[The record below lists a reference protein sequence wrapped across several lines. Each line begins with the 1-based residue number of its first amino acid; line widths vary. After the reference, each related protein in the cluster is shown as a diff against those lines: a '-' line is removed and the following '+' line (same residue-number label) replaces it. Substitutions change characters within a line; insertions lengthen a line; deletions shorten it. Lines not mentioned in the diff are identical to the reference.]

1 MRPEIRDGRP
11 KEGQRDGEFT
21 LQQAVS
27 PFTTIYSPIKS
38 DPPHSAESYNRPPPP
53 LHQERGAVT
62 NSITTSQINFIETVL
77 GFSKTEGSD
86 TEGEE
91 ARGKEDSTPRFTSEC
106 YKILN

>member
-1 MRPEIRDGRP
+1 MESSHCSRLFPRSQQFILQSRAILL
-11 KEGQRDGEFT
+11 T
-21 LQQAVS
+21 L
-27 PFTTIYSPIKS
+27 PNHTTGL
-38 DPPHSAESYNRPPPP
+38 PP